1 MTIELIISGIA
12 VLLTVITNIAV
23 MAYFAGMLK
32 SNQIHQ
38 KEMLELLQKEF
49 KENFDRI
56 EKKQDKHNN
65 VVERQY
71 KTESDVEVLFEKIDV
86 ANHRIYDLENKM

>member
-12 VLLTVITNIAV
+12 VLLTVITKIAV

-32 SNQIHQ
+32 SNQLHQ